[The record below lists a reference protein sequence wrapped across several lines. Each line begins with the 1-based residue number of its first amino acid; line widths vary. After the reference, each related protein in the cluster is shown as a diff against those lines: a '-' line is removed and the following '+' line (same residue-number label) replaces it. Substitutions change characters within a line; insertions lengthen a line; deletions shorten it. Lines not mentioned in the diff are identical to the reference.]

1 MLGNGVRTGT
11 CWSTNRDG
19 WSTYGATCSNQRLA
33 LPYLQ
38 CTSFP
43 FLKHTAHSSACLKFT
58 EYARISAC
66 GLHENSN
73 VCSVR
78 AGDDVWH
85 VGTTTRGFPAI
96 RLLRISKFSLDFAR
110 GTGEERLEAPCPR
123 ADGGIHLHGR
133 LHRVPVSFEIGVT
146 RLSMKIAPTVVMA
159 EDDGVCDVVP
169 LSRHRRCRL

>member
-1 MLGNGVRTGT
+1 M
-11 CWSTNRDG
+11 
-19 WSTYGATCSNQRLA
+19 YSNQRLA
-33 LPYLQ
+33 LPYLP
-38 CTSFP
+38 CPSFR
-43 FLKHTAHSSACLKFT
+43 FLKHTAHSSACLRFT
-58 EYARISAC
+58 EYARISAS
-66 GLHENSN
+66 GRLEDLPLHENSN

-133 LHRVPVSFEIGVT
+133 LHRVPVSFEIGVA

-159 EDDGVCDVVP
+159 EDAGV
-169 LSRHRRCRL
+169 